1 MSLLFVIT
9 ITLLKKIDMKH
20 VHAMLAMVFLKY
32 PWTLIILQ
40 LLLFKKMNYR
50 IIDYRIHFSNISEPE
65 AVSKMKKR

>member
-1 MSLLFVIT
+1 
-9 ITLLKKIDMKH
+9 MKH